1 MPIFNFHLTLHFLK
15 FLGFDLHLEWCGH
28 CSNMEQNYRNLYLQF
43 DEDFKKMEFWSCE
56 ASLMPEEVM
65 ADLEH
70 GALTS
75 QPRFLIFVEGEKRAE
90 IRGADFPEIET
101 AIGQNIPNF
110 GDEDGF

>member
-1 MPIFNFHLTLHFLK
+1 
-15 FLGFDLHLEWCGH
+15 
-28 CSNMEQNYRNLYLQF
+28 MEQNYRNLHLNF

-56 ASLMPEEVM
+56 ASLMPEEVL

-70 GALTS
+70 GELTS
-75 QPRFLIFVEGEKRAE
+75 QPRFLIYVEGEKRAE

-110 GDEDGF
+110 GDEDGFWK